1 MTDQTGITPSE
12 PAHITEAK
20 RAAGRT
26 RVITLVVILGII
38 TAGIV
43 LLAVRDFSRRG
54 PVGLS
59 LWVSIAAIIVAWAQS
74 VRVFRKQGLLGGNGD
89 PK

>member
-12 PAHITEAK
+12 PAHVTEAK

-26 RVITLVVILGII
+26 RVGAMVVIFGIL
-38 TAGIV
+38 TVGIV
-43 LLAVRDFSRRG
+43 LLAIRDFSRPG

-59 LWVSIAAIIVAWAQS
+59 IWVSIASIILAW
-74 VRVFRKQGLLGGNGD
+74 VLTLRVFRKQGLLGGQRRR
-89 PK
+89 